1 MLKCDVPR
9 AVKRCHHDGMRTL
22 LASIASLTLIAAL
35 PAADGLLP
43 DATTVLATGTVANC
57 QVSLVDVE
65 GRQGKVLRFQVA
77 EVPKEGWMSHA
88 YAYGVEIPVKTGET
102 VEITGW
108 SRLVDG
114 TEGAI
119 KVDLSESER
128 PYAAVVTGWIMP
140 VAGHW
145 RQFSMKGVATKD
157 MSQVRFGLCVGYRKQ
172 TVEVAEIA
180 IRKVGS
186 P

>member
-1 MLKCDVPR
+1 
-9 AVKRCHHDGMRTL
+9 MRTL

-88 YAYGVEIPVKTGET
+88 YAYGIEIPVKTGET

-114 TEGAI
+114 PEGAI
-119 KVDLSESER
+119 KVDLSGSER
-128 PYAAVVTGWIMP
+128 PYDVAVTGWITP
-140 VAGHW
+140 VAEW
-145 RQFSMKGVATKD
+145 RRFTIKGVASKD
-157 MSQVRFGLCVGYRKQ
+157 LSQVRFGLCVGYRKQ